1 MAADSVPLRCTE
13 AQFQDMVIDLARLC
27 GWRVAHF
34 RPGRTAKGWRT
45 PVSGDG
51 GGFPDLVLLRG
62 PDQLVVELK
71 SQTGRLSVEQNA
83 WLNAFRLAGVD
94 ARIWR
99 PADWAEIQQTL
110 TSKEARPRAAV

>member
-1 MAADSVPLRCTE
+1 MAVASVSLRCTE

-51 GGFPDLVLLRG
+51 GGFPDLVLLSGSR
-62 PDQLVVELK
+62 QLVVELK
-71 SQTGRLSVEQNA
+71 SQKGRLSAEQNV
-83 WLNAFRLAGVD
+83 WLNAFRLAGVE
-94 ARIWR
+94 ARVWR
-99 PADWAEIQQTL
+99 PADWPEIQQTL
-110 TSKEARPRAAV
+110 TQGVHA